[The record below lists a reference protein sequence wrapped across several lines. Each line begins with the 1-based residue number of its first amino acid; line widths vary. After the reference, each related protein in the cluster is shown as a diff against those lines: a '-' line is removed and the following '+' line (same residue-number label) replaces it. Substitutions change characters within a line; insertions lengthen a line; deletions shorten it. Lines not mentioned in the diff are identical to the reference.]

1 MQFRLSEP
9 SVLGPPALLS
19 RTSWVFENVSDATL
33 FSVRR
38 GPPGLPAVSRFL
50 SNLYQLISLNA
61 CHLSATSRCSTVEY
75 SMRRIRRCAT
85 RSSWSAWTST
95 RALCRCSFFL
105 DLHFSSHCRHA
116 GRREGFL
123 GTPPLA
129 PRPAFSPF
137 SLLAHYKTTD
147 SVRGSDRGFTFGRT
161 SGSLPPRVEE
171 HPRAARGRP
180 RPQPE
185 PRSSLG
191 CGCLTTEAPPR
202 LGSSSV
208 MNSLGL
214 PEARIELG

>member
-75 SMRRIRRCAT
+75 STRRIRRCAT

-116 GRREGFL
+116 GRREGCL

-129 PRPAFSPF
+129 PCPAISPLLPSLP
-137 SLLAHYKTTD
+137 SLL
-147 SVRGSDRGFTFGRT
+147 SFTPSLAPGVGVGRCGLGGREGGVILELTGISST
-161 SGSLPPRVEE
+161 SRSLDARLTLALVLARRSLDFFTSTQ
-171 HPRAARGRP
+171 RA
-180 RPQPE
+180 
-185 PRSSLG
+185 
-191 CGCLTTEAPPR
+191 R
-202 LGSSSV
+202 LW
-208 MNSLGL
+208 
-214 PEARIELG
+214 